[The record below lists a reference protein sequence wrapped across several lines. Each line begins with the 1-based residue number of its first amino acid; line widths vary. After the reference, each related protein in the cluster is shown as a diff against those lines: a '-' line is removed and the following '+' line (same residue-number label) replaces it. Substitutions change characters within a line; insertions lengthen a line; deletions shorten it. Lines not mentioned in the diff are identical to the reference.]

1 MRTPEYFSLCVPP
14 PAGFATAPVNARQL
28 RGRLFVLHANTIAL
42 ASAFVA
48 AWNPR
53 LTGLLIAPDTTW
65 NRIAPTLWTMPWS
78 EGEPTDNWLLHLGML
93 EELHTQR
100 NHAEHARQVSDHLR
114 NRYEALQSQI
124 EDQRRQREDLRRQ
137 NRQMEIH
144 RALFLA
150 QQSVAIDGI
159 VIFGQD
165 GRVLYHNQRY
175 LELFNV
181 PHELADHRDLL
192 LLHVANQWID
202 SQVTQR
208 YFRDQAGHDLRER
221 AEIPLKDG
229 RILDRFTAPLK
240 SPDGG
245 ELGRVWFYRD
255 ITVERHREAALHAA
269 KDAAESAGQAKAT
282 FLATMSHEL
291 RTPLTGI
298 LVTADLLRELDL
310 SDDQRQ
316 LLDGLVRSGQHLHH
330 LLSETLDLS
339 SLEAGALRLRLQD
352 ADPTVVMNDVAEIT
366 RPLAT
371 AKKLTFHLEFAD
383 SMPTNL
389 YIDPARLRQV
399 LLNLVSNAIKFTQV
413 GRVTLWA
420 WGSPEGFACAVADT
434 GPGIPAEDLDRV
446 FQPFTQLSDG
456 PSRLHEGTGLG
467 LAIVR
472 ELVLLMGGTV
482 GVESR
487 VGHGS
492 TFTIRI
498 PVRPAAG

>member
-1 MRTPEYFSLCVPP
+1 MRTATLLSLAAIPP
-14 PAGFATAPVNARQL
+14 PGFAPAPGNPRQL
-28 RGRLFVLHANTIAL
+28 RGQLFVLHAPDL
-42 ASAFVA
+42 AQTLAFMDGLG
-48 AWNPR
+48 PR
-53 LTGLLIAPDTTW
+53 LCGLLTAPNATW
-65 NRIAPTLWTMPWS
+65 ERIAPTVWTLPWRD
-78 EGEPTDNWLLHLGML
+78 GLAVQGLDLHLGML
-93 EELHTQR
+93 EELHAQR
-100 NHAEHARQVSDHLR
+100 NQAEHAHQVSAHIR
-114 NRYEALQSQI
+114 NRYEALQTQI
-124 EDQRRQREDLRRQ
+124 EDQRRQREAQRRQ
-137 NRQMEIH
+137 NRQLEIQ
-144 RALFLA
+144 RALFVA
-150 QQSVAIDGI
+150 QQEVAIDGI
-159 VIFGQD
+159 VIFAQD

-175 LELFNV
+175 LDLFAIPPEFTN
-181 PHELADHRDLL
+181 HRDRLL
-192 LLHVANQWID
+192 PHVASLMLD
-202 SQVTQR
+202 THLTQR
-208 YFRDQAGHDLRER
+208 YFRDEAGHDLRER

-269 KDAAESAGQAKAT
+269 KEAAESAGQAKAT

-298 LVTADLLRELDL
+298 LVTADLLRDLDL
-310 SDDQRQ
+310 CDDQRQ

-352 ADPTVVMNDVAEIT
+352 ADPTVVMKEVAEIA
-366 RPLAT
+366 RPLAQ
-371 AKKLTFHLEFAD
+371 AKRLTFHLEFAD
-383 SMPTNL
+383 GMPTCL

-399 LLNLVSNAIKFTQV
+399 LLNLVSNAIKFTQA

-420 WGSPEGFACAVADT
+420 WGSPEGFVCAVADT
-434 GPGIPAEDLDRV
+434 GPGIPAEDLDRL
-446 FQPFTQLSDG
+446 FQPFTQLSAG

-498 PVRPAAG
+498 PVRPAGG